1 MVWGFKHFQKPI
13 RQSIDAIHEANKNG
27 IDFEEEIYE
36 IALFKAIKEKDSKVF
51 YELLEPGSESSNFC
65 LEKISRRKCI
75 EAVSEIMAHHSEEY
89 GSRLLDAIDESEIEN
104 KEGVYQYSKY
114 LVDCIN
120 DSREL
125 QK

>member
-1 MVWGFKHFQKPI
+1 
-13 RQSIDAIHEANKNG
+13 
-27 IDFEEEIYE
+27 
-36 IALFKAIKEKDSKVF
+36 
-51 YELLEPGSESSNFC
+51 
-65 LEKISRRKCI
+65 
-75 EAVSEIMAHHSEEY
+75 MAHHSEEY